1 MKQYSLAIGLS
12 FLMLGLTGCG
22 AGSNDSF
29 DESFRVPISA
39 VWFGDDAEVLT
50 VYYADIAAE
59 QTVGLG
65 RVEQLGE
72 KEGMLF
78 SYVTA
83 PAQPT
88 FWMKDVD
95 YPLDII
101 WVSHGNII
109 GITPNVQPE
118 AAATDLAE
126 YTLYPAPAEV
136 DWVIE
141 VPAGYAQTHG
151 LELGDPFYYSLPE

>member
-1 MKQYSLAIGLS
+1 MKQYSLAISLGLLV
-12 FLMLGLTGCG
+12 FGLTGCG
-22 AGSNDSF
+22 AVSDDSF

-39 VWFGDDAEVLT
+39 VWFSNDTEVLS
-50 VYYADIAAE
+50 VYYADTAAE
-59 QTVGLG
+59 QAVGLG
-65 RVEQLGE
+65 GVALLGE
-72 KEGMLF
+72 TEGMLF

-88 FWMKDVD
+88 FWMKDVN

-101 WVSHGNII
+101 WVSHGSII

-118 AAATDLAE
+118 ATATDLAE
-126 YTLYPAPAEV
+126 YRLYPAPAEV